1 MLMKYFKYKFFN
13 LSQAS
18 IESYKIDFIKFE
30 DIEQIRK
37 WRNSSIKYLRQEHKI
52 TKKEQTLYFKKNVH
66 EQTKLKKPKHI
77 LFGFKK
83 DDILIGYGGLVHISW
98 VNKNAELSFLLN
110 PKFNGK
116 TYKIFFNKYINL
128 LVNLSF
134 NHYKLKKIYTQ
145 TYSYRKINIELLK
158 KNKFIKEGC
167 LKNHIFKNGQFSDLV
182 IQSLENK
189 KYE

>member
-1 MLMKYFKYKFFN
+1 MFNYKLLKKRIISNNF
-13 LSQAS
+13 S
-18 IESYKIDFIKFE
+18 IENLKKSE
-30 DIEQIRK
+30 IEQIRK
-37 WRNSSIKYLRQEHKI
+37 WRNSSIRYLRQNDKI

-66 EQTKLKKPKHI
+66 EQTKLKKPKQI

-98 VNKNAELSFLLN
+98 ANKNAELSFLLN

-116 TYKIFFNKYINL
+116 TYKIFFNKYID
-128 LVNLSF
+128 LVINLSF
-134 NHYKLKKIYTQ
+134 NRCRLKKIYTQ

-158 KNKFIKEGC
+158 NNKFIKEGF
-167 LKNHIFKNGQFSDLV
+167 LKNHIFKNGQFSDLI
-182 IQSLENK
+182 IQSIENK